1 MFLRRSLHNIWYLVI
16 NAWHNPP
23 SDFNPEHWSL
33 GFIHWLSQI
42 IMPTQAGTLSL
53 NFLLKAYHNT
63 REQLLEVTRQLR
75 QEVKLH
81 YPDLYKLLMTI
92 PGVGPIV
99 AMCLIAEIGDITR
112 FKSYRH
118 LSSYAGF
125 IPNSHQCGEKDPKG
139 RLTYRSNKYIRS
151 MLVEA
156 VWVAM
161 RHDPALL
168 KYYRERIPGKEAKY
182 IIIKVAHKLLNRV
195 RQVWISQNPY
205 QAGIA

>member
-1 MFLRRSLHNIWYLVI
+1 MYYYGI
-16 NAWHNPP
+16 NPP

-33 GFIHWLSQI
+33 GFIYWLNQLT
-42 IMPTQAGTLSL
+42 MPTQAGTLSL
-53 NFLLKAYHNT
+53 KFLLKAYHNT

-75 QEVKLH
+75 HEVKFH

-118 LSSYAGF
+118 LSSYVGF
-125 IPNSHQCGEKDPKG
+125 IPNSHQSGEKDPNG
-139 RLTYRSNKYIRS
+139 RLTYRSNKYLRS

-156 VWVAM
+156 AWVAM

-168 KYYRERIPGKEAKY
+168 KYYRERITKQKPQY

-195 RQVWISQNPY
+195 RHVWLSNNPY
-205 QAGIA
+205 QASIA